1 MCESWKSLRNKS
13 HLCRF
18 AEYIFFRQSVRCIAH
33 TLTRHEKSVVSLC
46 SIIHIHGIFIRESQ
60 RLFTQYIRTVIQRHN
75 RVASGNFVFNQGT
88 DDSVSATSGDIVYL
102 PSNVSYVSDWVGSAR
117 GSYITLH
124 FVLDEFYVK
133 FPSYICI
140 AKHDKDG
147 LFLKAF
153 YRMLTIW
160 QQGKP
165 GYELETLAQFYNF
178 IHILYLD
185 YMSVQLKEKHSKIY
199 KGILYLENN
208 YTDDVSISE
217 LAEMCYLSESTFR
230 RLFLDYKKMPPIT
243 YRNYLRMKKAYT
255 LIKTGEYT
263 VTEAASAVNIPDL
276 CYFNRLFK
284 KYFGISLSKI
294 M

>member
-1 MCESWKSLRNKS
+1 MSKEEMFFLDNNKFSIYKSDITNEVYKKFGVYS
-13 HLCRF
+13 GIVNPPYHHVCKNGEKMFSRF
-18 AEYIFFRQSVRCIAH
+18 FYVTS
-33 TLTRHEKSVVSLC
+33 
-46 SIIHIHGIFIRESQ
+46 GI
-60 RLFTQYIRTVIQRHN
+60 
-75 RVASGNFVFNQGT
+75 FVFNQGT
-88 DDSVSATSGDIVYL
+88 DDSVSATAGDIVYL

-153 YRMLTIW
+153 DRMLTIW

-178 IHILYLD
+178 IYILYLD

-230 RLFLDYKKMPPIT
+230 RLFFDYKKMPPIT

-284 KYFGISLSKI
+284 KYFGISPSKI